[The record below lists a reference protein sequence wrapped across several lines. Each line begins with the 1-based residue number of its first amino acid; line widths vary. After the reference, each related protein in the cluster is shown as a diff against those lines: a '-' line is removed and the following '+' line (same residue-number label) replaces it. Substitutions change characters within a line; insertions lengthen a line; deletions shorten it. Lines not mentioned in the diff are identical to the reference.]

1 MREREFK
8 VLQKEAYQY
17 IKDRIL
23 DGTMDH
29 NSIYS
34 ESKIAL
40 EIGISRT
47 PVRDAVHRLFQEGLV
62 DIIPNK
68 GFSLHKMTSQ
78 DVLETY
84 DVRSAIEGY
93 CSRKAAL
100 EIQSEAARTLVS
112 QLKESLQRQQEI
124 YDTTK
129 DVSLFAEADQN
140 FHRLLVSYSRNET
153 FIEIFSQYM
162 YKIKKLACYSL
173 SKDDRM
179 EHTLL
184 EHRQIFHEICSGNA
198 QGAYDATLF
207 HMKAPMDINMESVYA

>member
-17 IKDRIL
+17 IKERIL
-23 DGTMDH
+23 SGTIEH
-29 NSIYS
+29 NQIYS
-34 ESKIAL
+34 ESRIAL

-47 PVRDAVHRLFQEGLV
+47 PVRDAVHRLFQEGLI

-68 GFSLHKMTSQ
+68 GFSLHKMTRQ
-78 DVLETY
+78 DVIETY

-93 CSRKAAL
+93 SSRKAAL
-100 EIQSEAARTLVS
+100 DIDSEAGQKLVS
-112 QLKESLQRQQEI
+112 RLDESLARQREI
-124 YDTTK
+124 FETTR
-129 DVSLFAEADQN
+129 DVTSFAEEDQN
-140 FHRLLVSYSRNET
+140 FHHLLVSYSDNET
-153 FIEIFSQYM
+153 FIDIFSQYM

-173 SKDDRM
+173 SKGDRM

-184 EHRQIFHEICSGNA
+184 EHERMFREIRDGNI

-207 HMKAPMDINMESVYA
+207 HMKAPMDINLESVYA

>member
-47 PVRDAVHRLFQEGLV
+47 PVRDAVHRLFQEGLI

-68 GFSLHKMTSQ
+68 GFSLHKMTTQ

-100 EIQSEAARTLVS
+100 EIETESARALLS
-112 QLKESLQRQQEI
+112 QLEASLQRQQEI
-124 YDTTK
+124 YDTTR
-129 DVSLFAEADQN
+129 DINLFAEEDQN
-140 FHRLLVSYSRNET
+140 FHHLLVSYSHNET

-184 EHRQIFHEICSGNA
+184 EHRQIFNEIRSGNI